1 MSGSLFGKYFIS
13 GKLFVRCRQVLN
25 PPADPKT
32 MLFNPPKP
40 LIYLI
45 TSGATSVQTT
55 PTTKDFS
62 QLLRQ
67 VEAAVEARI
76 ELLQI
81 REKEM
86 RTNVLYQLV
95 LDAAAITRGS
105 ATRLLVNDRADIAST
120 AGADGV
126 HLTTQS
132 LPTEVVRRAFG
143 PGFLLGVSTH
153 SLEEATAASVEGADF
168 VVFGPVFETSS
179 KGQYGEPLGLD
190 SLKRVASRLSPFP
203 ILALGGID
211 VANVTACMRAGAR
224 GIAAI
229 RMLSDHSRLPRIV
242 NDVREQFDKALS

>member
-1 MSGSLFGKYFIS
+1 
-13 GKLFVRCRQVLN
+13 
-25 PPADPKT
+25 
-32 MLFNPPKP
+32 MLFNPQKP

-45 TSGATSVQTT
+45 TRGATSVQTT

-67 VEAAVEARI
+67 VEAAVEAGI

-81 REKEM
+81 REKEL
-86 RTNVLYQLV
+86 RATVLYKLV
-95 LDAAAITRGS
+95 FEAAAITRGS
-105 ATRLLVNDRADIAST
+105 ATRLLVNDRSDIASA

-132 LPTEVVRRAFG
+132 LPTKVVRRVFG

-153 SLEEATAASVEGADF
+153 SLEEAAAARAEGGDF
-168 VVFGPVFETSS
+168 VVFGPVLETSS
-179 KGQYGEPLGLD
+179 KRQYGEPVGLEA
-190 SLKRVASRLSPFP
+190 LERVVSELSPFP
-203 ILALGGID
+203 VFALGGID
-211 VANVTACMRAGAR
+211 VADVTACIRVGAR

-242 NDVREQFDKALS
+242 KEVREQFDKALS